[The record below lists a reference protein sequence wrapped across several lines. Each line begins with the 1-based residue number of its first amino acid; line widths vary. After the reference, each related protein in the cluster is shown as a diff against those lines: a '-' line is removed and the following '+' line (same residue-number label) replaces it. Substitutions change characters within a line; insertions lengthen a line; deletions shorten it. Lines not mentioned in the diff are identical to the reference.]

1 MTKKIVEHL
10 KKKYNAQAIILHG
23 SRARGK
29 ERVKSDWDVFLFVSK
44 PLSVQSELFE
54 GAHLDITPVH
64 LPIKTDDF
72 VDTYGQLLGSAKV
85 LLDTKD
91 KLASKVLSE
100 VKKFWSH
107 GKTLKPSEL
116 TNIRNYMQRVLWRME
131 DNAKEQ
137 GVFFYHLS
145 NFYQGALLYWFQ
157 TKGKWPVPVY
167 EALPII
173 KKEQLAYYKHLQ
185 ILNGSSAIPKKVSSA
200 KKLFELLFFDKGL
213 PKGEK

>member
-1 MTKKIVEHL
+1 MSQKLLEHL
-10 KKKYNAQAIILHG
+10 KKKYGAKAVILHG
-23 SRARGK
+23 SRAKGK
-29 ERVKSDWDVFLFVSK
+29 ERARSDWDVFIFANK
-44 PLSVQSELFE
+44 PLSIQSEFFE
-54 GAHLDITPVH
+54 GLHLDITPVH

-91 KLASKVLSE
+91 KIASRILRE

-107 GKTLKPSEL
+107 GKKLKTSEMS
-116 TNIRNYMQRVLWRME
+116 NIRNYMERVLWRME
-131 DNAKEQ
+131 DNAKEH

-157 TKGKWPVPVY
+157 AKGKWPVPVY

-173 KKEQLAYYKHLQ
+173 KKEQKTYYKHLHV
-185 ILNGSSAIPKKVSSA
+185 LNGSASNAKKITSAQ
-200 KKLFELLFFDKGL
+200 KLFELLFSK
-213 PKGEK
+213 KSKK